1 MYDVWIVFMA
11 IGFGSV
17 FTSLIYLLYLA
28 PSHNHFGISTTIAP
42 GVGLEPTSYSRG
54 VYLGY
59 LHKYPTSRIVIPS
72 VGTSKN
78 DTSPFRS

>member
-1 MYDVWIVFMA
+1 MTFTAVELTDEFLMYDLWIVFMA
-11 IGFGSV
+11 IRFGLV

-28 PSHNHFGISTTIAP
+28 PSHNHFGITTAIAP

-59 LHKYPTSRIVIPS
+59 LHKYPTS
-72 VGTSKN
+72 
-78 DTSPFRS
+78 